1 MSNRSTLN
9 RRPGRPTATDTLDV
23 RTRLIDAAEER
34 FTTLGYAETSLRSI
48 ADQAEVN
55 PALVSYHFG
64 GKLGLLEAV
73 FERTL
78 EPLAAALQALAAE
91 GRASPE
97 ALLDLLGRMAAD
109 HPNLLP
115 LMLREALL
123 PSGAFH
129 ERFIERFAPRLGG
142 LFPALLA
149 EKQAAGELDASV
161 DPQALS
167 LLVLSMG
174 IFPHVAAPLAS
185 RVLGMDLDE
194 TGRERLARQARR
206 LLDRGVKP

>member
-1 MSNRSTLN
+1 MAPEPNLN
-9 RRPGRPTATDTLDV
+9 RRPGRPTSNDTLDV
-23 RTRLIDAAEER
+23 RSRLIDAAEER
-34 FTTLGYAETSLRSI
+34 FTTRGYAETSLRSI

-55 PALVSYHFG
+55 PALVSYHFC

-78 EPLAAALQALAAE
+78 DPLASALQVLARE

-115 LMLREALL
+115 LMLREAML
-123 PSGAFH
+123 PNGAFH

-149 EKQAAGELDASV
+149 EKQAAGELDESV

-174 IFPHVAAPLAS
+174 IFPHVAAPLAG
-185 RVLGMDLDE
+185 RVLGMELDE
-194 TGRERLARQARR
+194 AGRERLTRQARR
-206 LLDRGVKP
+206 MLDRGVKP